1 LNHCGPFFERFYWL
15 TPCLRFPWKDRIGT
29 SGTDN
34 RNMGRREAGSM
45 SKHLRPRTLA
55 QIFYLPAVLAA
66 ITLLGLLSA
75 LFGDGAW
82 DALSWVALA
91 CPIAA
96 TVYFVLRS
104 RRAQLR

>member
-1 LNHCGPFFERFYWL
+1 
-15 TPCLRFPWKDRIGT
+15 
-29 SGTDN
+29 
-34 RNMGRREAGSM
+34 M
-45 SKHLRPRTLA
+45 SKKFRPRTLK
-55 QIFYLPAVLAA
+55 QIFYLPAAFAA
-66 ITLLGLLSA
+66 ITTVGLLSA

-104 RRAQLR
+104 HGLQLR